1 MESLLFYLL
10 RASIVMAVF
19 YGFYKLLFGRNTF
32 HKSNRALLILIVVIT
47 SILPLFSFNLLS
59 NINLPESE
67 ANLLDFSKLQIIE
80 QVGNFE
86 QKATFPWIPFLL
98 ILFVAGMLFTFIR
111 YIIGINQIWKIIASS
126 EKQFIFNSEKQ
137 FISNN
142 AVLCITDKNI
152 SPFSWW
158 TYIVIS
164 RKDYTQDNSQ
174 TILSHEK
181 AHIHM
186 NHSMDMILFD
196 LFTIFFWFNPFSWLL
211 KREIQTVH
219 EYMADEQVLN
229 NGIDA
234 KQYQYLLICKSVG
247 EHKFAL
253 ANNFRQRNLHKR
265 ITMMTKTKT
274 SKRMKWNYVFALP
287 VLFLAITALSAPKL
301 NAKVVASDPPVK
313 IEIVGHNN
321 DTTTIE
327 TDPQIKSETKGEI
340 KGITTIVKD
349 GETRIQ
355 LRGVAEDKQP
365 LYIYDGVKMS
375 NEEIGKI
382 NPNNIA
388 DITVIKDKSAVEMY
402 GKEGQ
407 DGVIIINSKDAPKE
421 SVIEKKPLIIIDG
434 EKMPLGYELN
444 TIKPFDI
451 ESISVL
457 KDGGALEQYGEE
469 GRNGVIV
476 ITKKTFVK

>member
-67 ANLLDFSKLQIIE
+67 ANLLDLSKLQIIE

-98 ILFVAGMLFTFIR
+98 ILFVAVMLFTFIR

-126 EKQFIFNSEKQ
+126 EKQFISNSEKQ
-137 FISNN
+137 FISNK

-234 KQYQYLLICKSVG
+234 KQYQYLLIRKSVG

-253 ANNFRQRNLHKR
+253 ANNFRERNLHKR

-274 SKRMKWNYVFALP
+274 SKRMKWNYAFALP
-287 VLFLAITALSAPKL
+287 VLFLSITALSAPKL
-301 NAKVVASDPPVK
+301 NAKVVEPEPPVK

-340 KGITTIVKD
+340 KGITTIAKN
-349 GETRIQ
+349 GESKI
-355 LRGVAEDKQP
+355 

>member
-19 YGFYKLLFGRNTF
+19 YGFYKLFFSRNTF
-32 HKSNRALLILIVVIT
+32 HKSNRVLLILIVVIT
-47 SILPLFSFNLLS
+47 SILPLFSFNLLA

-67 ANLLDFSKLQIIE
+67 ANLLDLSKLQIIE

-126 EKQFIFNSEKQ
+126 EEQFIFNSEKQ

-301 NAKVVASDPPVK
+301 NAKVVEPEPPVK

-321 DTTTIE
+321 DTSTIE
-327 TDPQIKSETKGEI
+327 TAPQIKSETKGEI

-349 GETRIQ
+349 GESRVQ
-355 LRGVAEDKQP
+355 LRGVEGDNHP
-365 LYIYDGVKMS
+365 LYIYNGVKMS
-375 NEEIGKI
+375 NEEFSKI
-382 NPNNIA
+382 QPDNIES
-388 DITVIKDKSAVEMY
+388 VSVLKEESGVSLY
-402 GKEGQ
+402 GKEGEN
-407 DGVIIINSKDAPKE
+407 GVIIITSKDATKE
-421 SVIEKKPLIIIDG
+421 SVIEKKAI
-434 EKMPLGYELN
+434 N
-444 TIKPFDI
+444 
-451 ESISVL
+451 
-457 KDGGALEQYGEE
+457 
-469 GRNGVIV
+469 NN
-476 ITKKTFVK
+476 

>member
-10 RASIVMAVF
+10 RTSIVMAVF
-19 YGFYKLLFGRNTF
+19 YGFYKLFFSRNTF
-32 HKSNRALLILIVVIT
+32 HKSNRVLLILIVVIT

-111 YIIGINQIWKIIASS
+111 YIIGINQIQKIIASS

-287 VLFLAITALSAPKL
+287 VLFLSITALSAPKL

-340 KGITTIVKD
+340 KGITTIAKN
-349 GETRIQ
+349 GESKI
-355 LRGVAEDKQP
+355 

-402 GKEGQ
+402 GKEGE

>member
-67 ANLLDFSKLQIIE
+67 ANLLDLSKLQIIE

-98 ILFVAGMLFTFIR
+98 ILFVAVMLFTFIR

-126 EKQFIFNSEKQ
+126 EKQFISNSEKQ

-181 AHIHM
+181 AHVLM

-196 LFTIFFWFNPFSWLL
+196 LFTIIFWFNPFSWLL

-234 KQYQYLLICKSVG
+234 KQYQYLLIRKSVG

-253 ANNFRQRNLHKR
+253 ANNFRQCNLHKR
-265 ITMMTKTKT
+265 ITMMNKTKT
-274 SKRMKWNYVFALP
+274 NNRMKWGYAFALP

-313 IEIVGHNN
+313 IKIVGHNN

-340 KGITTIVKD
+340 KGITTIAKN
-349 GETRIQ
+349 GESKI
-355 LRGVAEDKQP
+355 

>member
-1 MESLLFYLL
+1 MESLLFYLF
-10 RASIVMAVF
+10 RTSIVMAVF
-19 YGFYKLLFGRNTF
+19 YGFYKLFFSRNTF
-32 HKSNRALLILIVVIT
+32 HKSNRVLLILIVVIT

-253 ANNFRQRNLHKR
+253 ANNFRERNLHKR

-274 SKRMKWNYVFALP
+274 SKRMKWNYAFALP
-287 VLFLAITALSAPKL
+287 VLFLSITALSAPKL

-340 KGITTIVKD
+340 KGITTIAKN
-349 GETRIQ
+349 GESKI
-355 LRGVAEDKQP
+355 

-402 GKEGQ
+402 GKEGE
-407 DGVIIINSKDAPKE
+407 DGVIIINSKDASKE

>member
-10 RASIVMAVF
+10 RTSIVMAVF
-19 YGFYKLLFGRNTF
+19 YGFYKLFFSRNTF
-32 HKSNRALLILIVVIT
+32 HKSNRVLLILIVVIT

-111 YIIGINQIWKIIASS
+111 YIIGINQIQKIIASS
-126 EKQFIFNSEKQ
+126 EKQFISNSEKQ

-164 RKDYTQDNSQ
+164 HKDYTQDNSQ

-234 KQYQYLLICKSVG
+234 KQYQYLLIRKSVG

-253 ANNFRQRNLHKR
+253 ANNFRERNLHKR

-274 SKRMKWNYVFALP
+274 SKRMKWNYAFALP
-287 VLFLAITALSAPKL
+287 VLFLSITALSAPKL

-327 TDPQIKSETKGEI
+327 TAPQIKSETKGEI
-340 KGITTIVKD
+340 KGITTIAKN
-349 GETRIQ
+349 GESKI
-355 LRGVAEDKQP
+355 

-402 GKEGQ
+402 GKEGE
-407 DGVIIINSKDAPKE
+407 DGVIIINSKDASKE

-434 EKMPLGYELN
+434 EKMPLGFELN
-444 TIKPFDI
+444 TIEPSDI

-457 KDGGALEQYGEE
+457 KDGGALESYGEE

>member
-10 RASIVMAVF
+10 RTSIVMAVF
-19 YGFYKLLFGRNTF
+19 YGFYKLFFSRNTF
-32 HKSNRALLILIVVIT
+32 HKSNRVLLILIVVIT

-111 YIIGINQIWKIIASS
+111 YIIGINQIQKIIASS
-126 EKQFIFNSEKQ
+126 EKQFISNSEKQ

-164 RKDYTQDNSQ
+164 HKDYTQDNSQ

-234 KQYQYLLICKSVG
+234 KQYQYLLIRKSVG

-253 ANNFRQRNLHKR
+253 ANNFRERNLHKR

-274 SKRMKWNYVFALP
+274 SKRMKWNYAFALP
-287 VLFLAITALSAPKL
+287 VLFLSITALSAPKL

-340 KGITTIVKD
+340 KGITTIAKN
-349 GETRIQ
+349 GESKI
-355 LRGVAEDKQP
+355 

-388 DITVIKDKSAVEMY
+388 DITVIKDKSALEMY
-402 GKEGQ
+402 GKEGE

-421 SVIEKKPLIIIDG
+421 SLIEKKPLIIIDG
-434 EKMPLGYELN
+434 EKMPLGFELN
-444 TIKPFDI
+444 TIEPSDI

-457 KDGGALEQYGEE
+457 KDGGALESYGEE

>member
-301 NAKVVASDPPVK
+301 NAKVVEPEPPVK

-321 DTTTIE
+321 DTSTIE
-327 TDPQIKSETKGEI
+327 TAPQIKSETKGEI

-349 GETRIQ
+349 GESRIQ
-355 LRGVAEDKQP
+355 LSGVAGDKQP

-375 NEEIGKI
+375 NDEIGKI

-388 DITVIKDKSAVEMY
+388 DITVLKDKSAVEMY
-402 GKEGQ
+402 GKEGE

-421 SVIEKKPLIIIDG
+421 TIIEKKPLIIIDG
-434 EKMPLGYELN
+434 EKMPLGFELN
-444 TIKPFDI
+444 NIKPSDI
-451 ESISVL
+451 ESISVI
-457 KDGGALEQYGEE
+457 KDGGALEPYGEE
-469 GRNGVIV
+469 GKNGVIV
-476 ITKKTFVK
+476 IVRKK

>member
-10 RASIVMAVF
+10 RTSIVMAVF
-19 YGFYKLLFGRNTF
+19 YGFYKLFFSRNTF
-32 HKSNRALLILIVVIT
+32 HKSNRVLLILIVVIT

-111 YIIGINQIWKIIASS
+111 YIIGINQIQKIIASS

-234 KQYQYLLICKSVG
+234 KQYQYLLIRKSVG

-287 VLFLAITALSAPKL
+287 VLFLSITALSAPKL

-340 KGITTIVKD
+340 KGITTIAKN
-349 GETRIQ
+349 GESKI
-355 LRGVAEDKQP
+355 

-402 GKEGQ
+402 GKEGE

>member
-47 SILPLFSFNLLS
+47 SILPLFSFNLLT
-59 NINLPESE
+59 NINLPETE
-67 ANLLDFSKLQIIE
+67 TNMLDLSKLQIIE
-80 QVGNFE
+80 QDGNFE

-196 LFTIFFWFNPFSWLL
+196 LFTIFFWFSPFSWLL

-229 NGIDA
+229 NGFDA
-234 KQYQYLLICKSVG
+234 RQYQYLLIRKSVG

-253 ANNFRQRNLHKR
+253 ANNFRERNLHKR

-274 SKRMKWNYVFALP
+274 SKRMKWNYAFALP
-287 VLFLAITALSAPKL
+287 VLFLSITALSAPKL

-340 KGITTIVKD
+340 KGITTIAKN
-349 GETRIQ
+349 GESKI
-355 LRGVAEDKQP
+355 

-402 GKEGQ
+402 GKEGE

>member
-10 RASIVMAVF
+10 RTSIVMAVF
-19 YGFYKLLFGRNTF
+19 YGFYKLFFSRNTF
-32 HKSNRALLILIVVIT
+32 HKSNRVLLILIVVIT

-234 KQYQYLLICKSVG
+234 KQYQYLLIRKSVG

-253 ANNFRQRNLHKR
+253 ANNFRERNLHKR

-340 KGITTIVKD
+340 KGITTIVKE
-349 GETRIQ
+349 GESRI
-355 LRGVAEDKQP
+355 

-402 GKEGQ
+402 GKEGE

-421 SVIEKKPLIIIDG
+421 SLIEKKPLIIIDG
-434 EKMPLGYELN
+434 EKMPLGFELN

-457 KDGGALEQYGEE
+457 KDGGALESYGEE

>member
-1 MESLLFYLL
+1 MESLLYYLL

-32 HKSNRALLILIVVIT
+32 HQLNRVLLILMVVTT
-47 SILPLFSFNLLS
+47 SLLPLFRFNFLPS
-59 NINLPESE
+59 INRFDSE
-67 ANLLDFSKLQIIE
+67 TNLLDFSKIQMIE
-80 QVGNFE
+80 QIGSYE
-86 QKATFPWIPFLL
+86 QQVTFPWLQFLSF
-98 ILFVAGMLFTFIR
+98 LFVIGMLFTVIR
-111 YIIGINQIWKIIASS
+111 YIIGVSQIRKTIAGS
-126 EKQFIFNSEKQ
+126 EKQT
-137 FISNN
+137 ISNN
-142 AVLCITDKNI
+142 AILCITDKNI

-158 TYIVIS
+158 IYIVIS
-164 RKDYTQDNSQ
+164 RKDFTDKNIG
-174 TILSHEK
+174 TIISHEK
-181 AHIHM
+181 AHIQM
-186 NHSMDMILFD
+186 NHSMDMVLLN
-196 LFTIFFWFNPFSWLL
+196 LFTTLFWFNPFSWLF
-211 KREIQTVH
+211 KREIQTIH
-219 EYMADEQVLN
+219 EYMVDEQILN

-234 KQYQYLLICKSVG
+234 KQYQYLLIRKSVG

-274 SKRMKWNYVFALP
+274 SKRMKWNYAFALP
-287 VLFLAITALSAPKL
+287 VLFLSITALSAPKL
-301 NAKVVASDPPVK
+301 NAKVVEPEPPVK

-327 TDPQIKSETKGEI
+327 TAPQIKSETKGEI
-340 KGITTIVKD
+340 KGITTIAKD
-349 GETRIQ
+349 GESRI
-355 LRGVAEDKQP
+355 

-402 GKEGQ
+402 GKEGE

-421 SVIEKKPLIIIDG
+421 SLIEKKPLIIIDG
-434 EKMPLGYELN
+434 EKMPLGFELN
-444 TIKPFDI
+444 TIEPSDI

-457 KDGGALEQYGEE
+457 KDGGALESYGEE
-469 GRNGVIV
+469 GRNGVMI
-476 ITKKTFVK
+476 ITKKK

>member
-10 RASIVMAVF
+10 RTSIVMAVF
-19 YGFYKLLFGRNTF
+19 YGFYKLFFSRNTF
-32 HKSNRALLILIVVIT
+32 HKSNRVLLILIVVIT

-111 YIIGINQIWKIIASS
+111 YIIGINQIQKIIASS
-126 EKQFIFNSEKQ
+126 EKQFISNSEKQ

-164 RKDYTQDNSQ
+164 HKDYTQDNSQ

-234 KQYQYLLICKSVG
+234 KQYQYLLIRKSVG

-253 ANNFRQRNLHKR
+253 ANNFRERNLHKR

-274 SKRMKWNYVFALP
+274 SKRMKWNYAFALP
-287 VLFLAITALSAPKL
+287 VLFLSITALSAPKL

-340 KGITTIVKD
+340 KGITTIAKN
-349 GETRIQ
+349 GESKI
-355 LRGVAEDKQP
+355 
-365 LYIYDGVKMS
+365 LYIYDGVKIS

-402 GKEGQ
+402 GKEGE

-421 SVIEKKPLIIIDG
+421 SLIEKKPLIIIDG
-434 EKMPLGYELN
+434 EKMPLGFELN
-444 TIKPFDI
+444 TIEPSDI

-457 KDGGALEQYGEE
+457 KDGGALESYGEE

>member
-10 RASIVMAVF
+10 RTSIVMAVF
-19 YGFYKLLFGRNTF
+19 YGFYKLFFSRNTF
-32 HKSNRALLILIVVIT
+32 HKSNRVLLILIVVIT

-67 ANLLDFSKLQIIE
+67 ANLLDLSKLQIIE

-111 YIIGINQIWKIIASS
+111 YIIGINQIRKIIASS
-126 EKQFIFNSEKQ
+126 EKQFISNSEKQ

-234 KQYQYLLICKSVG
+234 KQYQYLLIRKSVG

-253 ANNFRQRNLHKR
+253 ANNFRERNLHKR

-274 SKRMKWNYVFALP
+274 SKRMKWNYAFALP
-287 VLFLAITALSAPKL
+287 VLFLSITALSAPKL

-340 KGITTIVKD
+340 KGITTIAKN
-349 GETRIQ
+349 GESRI
-355 LRGVAEDKQP
+355 

-402 GKEGQ
+402 GKEGE

>member
-1 MESLLFYLL
+1 
-10 RASIVMAVF
+10 MAVF
-19 YGFYKLLFGRNTF
+19 YGFYKLFFSRNTF
-32 HKSNRALLILIVVIT
+32 HKSNRVLLILIVVIT

-301 NAKVVASDPPVK
+301 NAKVVEPEPPVK

-340 KGITTIVKD
+340 KGITTIAKN
-349 GETRIQ
+349 GESKI
-355 LRGVAEDKQP
+355 

-402 GKEGQ
+402 GKEGE

-444 TIKPFDI
+444 TIEPSDI

-457 KDGGALEQYGEE
+457 KDGGALESYGEE

>member
-1 MESLLFYLL
+1 MELLLFYLL
-10 RASIVMAVF
+10 RASIAMAVF
-19 YGFYKLLFGRNTF
+19 YGFYKLFFSRNTF
-32 HKSNRALLILIVVIT
+32 HKTNRVLLILIVVIT

-67 ANLLDFSKLQIIE
+67 ANLLDLSKLQIIE

-126 EKQFIFNSEKQ
+126 EKQFISNSEKQ
-137 FISNN
+137 FISNK

-253 ANNFRQRNLHKR
+253 ANNFRERNLHKR

-274 SKRMKWNYVFALP
+274 SKRMKWNYAFALP
-287 VLFLAITALSAPKL
+287 VLFLSITALSAPKL

-340 KGITTIVKD
+340 KGITTIAKN
-349 GETRIQ
+349 GESKI
-355 LRGVAEDKQP
+355 

>member
-67 ANLLDFSKLQIIE
+67 ANLLDLSKLQIIE

-98 ILFVAGMLFTFIR
+98 ILFVAVMLFTFIR

-126 EKQFIFNSEKQ
+126 EKQFISNSEKQ

-181 AHIHM
+181 AHVLM
-186 NHSMDMILFD
+186 NHSMYMILFD
-196 LFTIFFWFNPFSWLL
+196 LFTIIFWFNPFSWLL

-234 KQYQYLLICKSVG
+234 KQYQYLLIRKSVG

-253 ANNFRQRNLHKR
+253 ANNFRERNLHKR

-274 SKRMKWNYVFALP
+274 SKRMKWNYAFALP
-287 VLFLAITALSAPKL
+287 VLFLSITALSAPKL

-340 KGITTIVKD
+340 KGITTIAKN
-349 GETRIQ
+349 GESKI
-355 LRGVAEDKQP
+355 

>member
-19 YGFYKLLFGRNTF
+19 YGLYKLFFSRNTF
-32 HKSNRALLILIVVIT
+32 HKSNRVLLILIVVIT
-47 SILPLFSFNLLS
+47 SILPLFSFNLLT

-67 ANLLDFSKLQIIE
+67 ANLLDLSKLQIIE

-234 KQYQYLLICKSVG
+234 KQYQYLLIRKSVG

-287 VLFLAITALSAPKL
+287 VLFLSITALSAPKL

-340 KGITTIVKD
+340 KGITTIAKN
-349 GETRIQ
+349 GESKI
-355 LRGVAEDKQP
+355 

-402 GKEGQ
+402 GKEGE

>member
-10 RASIVMAVF
+10 RTSIVMAVF
-19 YGFYKLLFGRNTF
+19 YGFYKLFFSRNTF
-32 HKSNRALLILIVVIT
+32 HKSNRVLLILIVVIT

-86 QKATFPWIPFLL
+86 QKATFPWIPFFL
-98 ILFVAGMLFTFIR
+98 ILFVACMLFTFIR
-111 YIIGINQIWKIIASS
+111 YVIGINQIWKIIASS

-274 SKRMKWNYVFALP
+274 SKRMKWNYAFALP
-287 VLFLAITALSAPKL
+287 VLFLSITALSAPKL

-313 IEIVGHNN
+313 IEIVGYNN
-321 DTTTIE
+321 DTAIIE

-340 KGITTIVKD
+340 KGITTIAKN
-349 GETRIQ
+349 GESKI
-355 LRGVAEDKQP
+355 

>member
-1 MESLLFYLL
+1 MELLLFYLL
-10 RASIVMAVF
+10 RASIAMAVF
-19 YGFYKLLFGRNTF
+19 YGFYKLFFSRNTF
-32 HKSNRALLILIVVIT
+32 HKSNRVLLILIVVIT

-67 ANLLDFSKLQIIE
+67 ANLLDLSKLQIIE

-126 EKQFIFNSEKQ
+126 EKQFISNSEKQ
-137 FISNN
+137 FISNK

-253 ANNFRQRNLHKR
+253 ANNFRERNLHKR

-274 SKRMKWNYVFALP
+274 SKRMKWNYAFALP
-287 VLFLAITALSAPKL
+287 VLFLSITALSAPKL

-340 KGITTIVKD
+340 KGITTIAKN
-349 GETRIQ
+349 GESKI
-355 LRGVAEDKQP
+355 

>member
-10 RASIVMAVF
+10 RTSIVMAVF
-19 YGFYKLLFGRNTF
+19 YGFYKLFFSRNTF
-32 HKSNRALLILIVVIT
+32 HKSNRVLLILIVVIT

-111 YIIGINQIWKIIASS
+111 YIIGINQIQKIIASS
-126 EKQFIFNSEKQ
+126 EKQFISNSEKQ

-234 KQYQYLLICKSVG
+234 KQYQYLLIRKSVG

-253 ANNFRQRNLHKR
+253 ANNFRERNLHKR

-274 SKRMKWNYVFALP
+274 SKRMKWNYAFALP

-327 TDPQIKSETKGEI
+327 TAPQIKSETKGEI

-349 GETRIQ
+349 GESRI
-355 LRGVAEDKQP
+355 

-388 DITVIKDKSAVEMY
+388 DITVIKDKSALEMY
-402 GKEGQ
+402 GKEGE

-421 SVIEKKPLIIIDG
+421 SLIEKKPLIIIDG
-434 EKMPLGYELN
+434 EKMPLGFELN
-444 TIKPFDI
+444 TIEPSDI

-457 KDGGALEQYGEE
+457 KDGGALESYGEE

>member
-10 RASIVMAVF
+10 RTSIVMAVF
-19 YGFYKLLFGRNTF
+19 YGFYKLFFSRNTF
-32 HKSNRALLILIVVIT
+32 HKSNRVLLILIVVIT
-47 SILPLFSFNLLS
+47 SILPLFSFNLLA

-111 YIIGINQIWKIIASS
+111 YIIGINQIRKIIASS
-126 EKQFIFNSEKQ
+126 EKQFISNSEKQ

-253 ANNFRQRNLHKR
+253 ANNFRERNLHKR

-301 NAKVVASDPPVK
+301 NAKVVEPEPPVK

-340 KGITTIVKD
+340 KGITTIAKN
-349 GETRIQ
+349 GESKI
-355 LRGVAEDKQP
+355 

>member
-10 RASIVMAVF
+10 RTSIVMAVF
-19 YGFYKLLFGRNTF
+19 YGFYKLFFSRNTF
-32 HKSNRALLILIVVIT
+32 HKSNRVLLILIVVIT

-67 ANLLDFSKLQIIE
+67 ANLLDLSKLQIIE

-126 EKQFIFNSEKQ
+126 EKQFISNSEKQ

-234 KQYQYLLICKSVG
+234 KQYQYLLIRKSVG

-253 ANNFRQRNLHKR
+253 ANNFRERNLHKR

-287 VLFLAITALSAPKL
+287 VLFLSITALSAPKL

-340 KGITTIVKD
+340 KGITTIAKN
-349 GETRIQ
+349 GESKI
-355 LRGVAEDKQP
+355 

>member
-10 RASIVMAVF
+10 RTSIVMAVF
-19 YGFYKLLFGRNTF
+19 YGFYKLFFSRNTF
-32 HKSNRALLILIVVIT
+32 HKSNRVLLILIVVIT

-253 ANNFRQRNLHKR
+253 ANNFRERNLHKR

-274 SKRMKWNYVFALP
+274 SKRMKWNYAFALP
-287 VLFLAITALSAPKL
+287 VLFLSITALSAPKL

-321 DTTTIE
+321 DTSTIE
-327 TDPQIKSETKGEI
+327 TAPQIKSETKGEI
-340 KGITTIVKD
+340 KGITTIAKN
-349 GETRIQ
+349 GESKI
-355 LRGVAEDKQP
+355 

-402 GKEGQ
+402 GKEGE

>member
-1 MESLLFYLL
+1 MLQAPSLM
-10 RASIVMAVF
+10 S
-19 YGFYKLLFGRNTF
+19 
-32 HKSNRALLILIVVIT
+32 
-47 SILPLFSFNLLS
+47 
-59 NINLPESE
+59 
-67 ANLLDFSKLQIIE
+67 
-80 QVGNFE
+80 
-86 QKATFPWIPFLL
+86 
-98 ILFVAGMLFTFIR
+98 
-111 YIIGINQIWKIIASS
+111 
-126 EKQFIFNSEKQ
+126 
-137 FISNN
+137 
-142 AVLCITDKNI
+142 
-152 SPFSWW
+152 
-158 TYIVIS
+158 
-164 RKDYTQDNSQ
+164 
-174 TILSHEK
+174 
-181 AHIHM
+181 M

-253 ANNFRQRNLHKR
+253 ANNFRERNLHKR

-301 NAKVVASDPPVK
+301 NAKVVEPEPPVK

-349 GETRIQ
+349 GESRI
-355 LRGVAEDKQP
+355 

-402 GKEGQ
+402 GEEGE
-407 DGVIIINSKDAPKE
+407 DGVIIINSKVAPKE
-421 SVIEKKPLIIIDG
+421 SLIEKKPLIIIDG
-434 EKMPLGYELN
+434 EKMPLGFELN
-444 TIKPFDI
+444 TIEPSDI

-457 KDGGALEQYGEE
+457 KDGGALESYGEE

-476 ITKKTFVK
+476 ITRKK

>member
-10 RASIVMAVF
+10 RTSIVMAVF
-19 YGFYKLLFGRNTF
+19 YGFYKLFFSRNTF
-32 HKSNRALLILIVVIT
+32 HKSNRVLLILIVVIT

-111 YIIGINQIWKIIASS
+111 YIIGINQIQKIIASS
-126 EKQFIFNSEKQ
+126 EKQFISNSEKQ

-164 RKDYTQDNSQ
+164 HKDYTQDNSQ

-234 KQYQYLLICKSVG
+234 KQYQYLLIRKSVG

-253 ANNFRQRNLHKR
+253 ANNFRERNLHKR

-274 SKRMKWNYVFALP
+274 SKRMKWNYAFALP
-287 VLFLAITALSAPKL
+287 VLFLSITALSAPKL

-340 KGITTIVKD
+340 KGITTIAKN
-349 GETRIQ
+349 GESKI
-355 LRGVAEDKQP
+355 

-402 GKEGQ
+402 GKEGE

-421 SVIEKKPLIIIDG
+421 SLIEKKPLIIIDG
-434 EKMPLGYELN
+434 EKMPLGFELN
-444 TIKPFDI
+444 TIEPSDI

-457 KDGGALEQYGEE
+457 KDGGALESYGEE

>member
-10 RASIVMAVF
+10 RTSIVMAVF
-19 YGFYKLLFGRNTF
+19 YGFYKLFFSRNTF
-32 HKSNRALLILIVVIT
+32 HKSNRVLLILIVVIT
-47 SILPLFSFNLLS
+47 SILPLFSFNLLA

-67 ANLLDFSKLQIIE
+67 ANLLDLSKLQIIE
-80 QVGNFE
+80 QLGNFE

-126 EKQFIFNSEKQ
+126 EEQFIFNSEKQ

-196 LFTIFFWFNPFSWLL
+196 LFTIIFWFNPFSWLL

-234 KQYQYLLICKSVG
+234 KQYQYLLIRKSVG

-301 NAKVVASDPPVK
+301 NAKVVEPEPPVK

-321 DTTTIE
+321 DTSTIE
-327 TDPQIKSETKGEI
+327 TAPQIKSETKGEI
-340 KGITTIVKD
+340 KGITTIAKE
-349 GETRIQ
+349 GESRIQ
-355 LRGVAEDKQP
+355 LRGVDGEKQP
-365 LYIYDGVKMS
+365 LYIFNGVKIS

-388 DITVIKDKSAVEMY
+388 DITVIKDKSAVELY
-402 GKEGQ
+402 GKEGE
-407 DGVIIINSKDAPKE
+407 DGVIIINSKVAPKE
-421 SVIEKKPLIIIDG
+421 SLIEKKPLIIIDG
-434 EKMPLGYELN
+434 EKMPLGFELN
-444 TIKPFDI
+444 TIEPSDI

-457 KDGGALEQYGEE
+457 KDGGALESYGEE

-476 ITKKTFVK
+476 ITRKK

>member
-1 MESLLFYLL
+1 M
-10 RASIVMAVF
+10 
-19 YGFYKLLFGRNTF
+19 
-32 HKSNRALLILIVVIT
+32 ILIVVIT

-98 ILFVAGMLFTFIR
+98 ILFVTGMLFTFIR
-111 YIIGINQIWKIIASS
+111 YIIGINQIQKIIASS
-126 EKQFIFNSEKQ
+126 EKQFISNPEKQ

-234 KQYQYLLICKSVG
+234 KQYQYLLIRKSVG

-253 ANNFRQRNLHKR
+253 ANNFRERNLHKR

-274 SKRMKWNYVFALP
+274 SKRMKWNYAFALP
-287 VLFLAITALSAPKL
+287 VLFLSITALSAPKL

-313 IEIVGHNN
+313 IEIVGHIN
-321 DTTTIE
+321 DTTTVK
-327 TDPQIKSETKGEI
+327 TDPQIKTETKGEI

-349 GETRIQ
+349 GESRI
-355 LRGVAEDKQP
+355 

-402 GKEGQ
+402 GKEGE

>member
-67 ANLLDFSKLQIIE
+67 ANLLDLSKLQIIE

-126 EKQFIFNSEKQ
+126 EKQFISNSEKQ

-301 NAKVVASDPPVK
+301 NAKVVEPEPPVK

-340 KGITTIVKD
+340 KGITTIAKN
-349 GETRIQ
+349 GESKI
-355 LRGVAEDKQP
+355 

-402 GKEGQ
+402 GKEGE

>member
-67 ANLLDFSKLQIIE
+67 ANLLDLSKLQIIE

-126 EKQFIFNSEKQ
+126 EKQFISNSEKQ

-234 KQYQYLLICKSVG
+234 KQYQYLLIRKSVG

-253 ANNFRQRNLHKR
+253 ANNFRERNLHKR

-274 SKRMKWNYVFALP
+274 SKRMKWNYAFALP
-287 VLFLAITALSAPKL
+287 VLFLSITALSAPKL

-340 KGITTIVKD
+340 KGITTIAKN
-349 GETRIQ
+349 GESKI
-355 LRGVAEDKQP
+355 